1 MISDN
6 IRPPLRLYPMF
17 SKGQRHTDESVMIK
31 YVMAGYGAAKHVAV
45 EYGAAEYTSV
55 NFFFNFEML

>member
-6 IRPPLRLYPMF
+6 IRPPLRLYPM
-17 SKGQRHTDESVMIK
+17 SSNGQRHTDESVMVK

-55 NFFFNFEML
+55 DFFFNFEML

>member
-1 MISDN
+1 MSSN
-6 IRPPLRLYPMF
+6 
-17 SKGQRHTDESVMIK
+17 GQRHTDESVMVR

-55 NFFFNFEML
+55 DFFFNFEML